1 MEFLTIL
8 HDGLQNALWIFFLL
22 IGLWGTYNALQG
34 EGIDGSWIGAF
45 YIGMGIV
52 LVQAILTGILWFSGL
67 LTDLQ
72 DPGIHFLYLAFAVLF
87 PPFIYQIVLQGDDS
101 NRGMWVMSFTTLFMF
116 GIAMRLINTGI
127 IFS

>member
-1 MEFLTIL
+1 MEFITIL
-8 HDGLQNALWIFFLL
+8 HDGLQNALWIFFLMV
-22 IGLWGTYNALQG
+22 GLWGTYKALQG
-34 EGIDGSWIGAF
+34 EGVDGSWIGAF

-52 LVQAILTGILWFSGL
+52 LIQLILTGLLWFSGQL
-67 LTDLQ
+67 ADLQ

-116 GIAMRLINTGI
+116 GIAIRLINTGI
-127 IFS
+127 S